1 MQEFD
6 KYIKD
11 NLYNH
16 ESPVPAGLWERIVS
30 EKDKK
35 KPTPLPFWKNG
46 YFQSTILAI
55 ITVGIIGSAYFY
67 TNKPTGE
74 NAIHIK
80 EVSPLIKIAILNKN
94 ATYNSKGVIINTK
107 ENKSNFTTIDS
118 RIIDSK
124 TNIIHSVCMH
134 KSNTQ
139 ETNFRKYN
147 AATTAHNGYAPLLVN
162 NFFEVSQ
169 SDELNNVNI
178 QKDNGR
184 LLNESENEN
193 QKFESGSIV
202 LKSWNLPID
211 SYVTKT
217 LNDNK
222 NIITTITLPNYTTK
236 NWFVELYASPE
247 YNSKK
252 VGISSSNYFYTQS
265 LDSAQKLSAGFTVG
279 IRIARNLTNH
289 LLLKSGIQFNQTNE
303 RFRYKQFD
311 TKNSTVVTERSY
323 INNDGATISIKDTS
337 TFIQTGYRLMTSYNT
352 YKSIEIPVIA
362 SWEAG
367 NNKWHFAAN
376 GGIIANIASFYE
388 GKTFD
393 NNLNTAP
400 LSAKEQNGILKSAIN
415 LSLYGGVS
423 FLYDIGNSF
432 DAFAEP
438 YCKYGLSNSSNTSFG
453 FGQHFNSLGINFGI
467 RYKIPRSS
475 IKL

>member
-16 ESPVPAGLWERIVS
+16 ESPVPAGLWERIVP

-35 KPTPLPFWKNG
+35 KPAPLPFWKNG

-67 TNKPTGE
+67 TNKSTGE
-74 NAIHIK
+74 NAIKIK
-80 EVSPLIKIAILNKN
+80 ELSPLIKLAILNKN
-94 ATYNSKGVIINTK
+94 ATGSATGVITKTK
-107 ENKSNFTTIDS
+107 ENRSDFTTVETKNN
-118 RIIDSK
+118 DSK
-124 TNIIHSVCMH
+124 TNTIHSVCTH
-134 KSNTQ
+134 KSNAQ
-139 ETNFRKYN
+139 ETKLKMYN
-147 AATTAHNGYAPLLVN
+147 ATTADKGNAQLLADNSFVI
-162 NFFEVSQ
+162 SQ
-169 SDELNNVNI
+169 SERINTFTTNKNNR
-178 QKDNGR
+178 R

-193 QKFESGSIV
+193 QKFERGNIV
-202 LKSWNLPID
+202 LKSWNLPTD
-211 SYVTKT
+211 NYVTKT
-217 LNDNK
+217 LNDSK
-222 NIITTITLPNYTTK
+222 NTITTITLPNNTTK

-247 YNSKK
+247 YSSKK
-252 VGISSSNYFYTQS
+252 VGISSSNYFYTQA
-265 LDSAQKLSAGFTVG
+265 LDTAQKLSAGFTVG
-279 IRIARNLTNH
+279 IRIAKNLTNH
-289 LLLKSGIQFNQTNE
+289 LLLKSGIQFNQINE

-311 TKNSTVVTERSY
+311 TKNSTVLTERSY

-352 YKSIEIPVIA
+352 YKCIEIPVIA

-400 LSAKEQNGILKSAIN
+400 LSAKEQNGVLKSAIN

-453 FGQHFNSLGINFGI
+453 FSQRFNSLGINFGI